1 MGKKEKD
8 PNLNT
13 AYDDVFRTMTVDC
26 SQLLLPVLNEI
37 FGKHYTGEEK
47 IVFGQNEHFL
57 NRQAGNEQKRIT
69 DSMFNVI
76 GKEVDKYLYE
86 CESKF
91 DRTVTIRIFEYLTQ
105 EALDS
110 GEIKGRKL
118 IVTIPNAAILVLR
131 GPKKMPDQMEIEIK
145 APRGSLTLDVRLMKI
160 RDYSIEDIF
169 EKKLYFLIPF
179 YIFTHEKDLKRIDK
193 DEDALAELL
202 REYQWIIEQL
212 EQARE
217 KGELTAF
224 AWLTIRDMSKKVVDK
239 IAMKY
244 RNVKEGVKEVMGGR
258 VLEYEAKTIYNEG
271 RTEGWNEGRTEGWN
285 EGRTEGWNE
294 GRTEEK
300 KTMVRNLSGLGL
312 SPDFIAKAAGVS
324 EAIIREWIETT
335 ANSPAANEVFSV
347 KREE

>member
-1 MGKKEKD
+1 
-8 PNLNT
+8 
-13 AYDDVFRTMTVDC
+13 
-26 SQLLLPVLNEI
+26 
-37 FGKHYTGEEK
+37 
-47 IVFGQNEHFL
+47 
-57 NRQAGNEQKRIT
+57 
-69 DSMFNVI
+69 
-76 GKEVDKYLYE
+76 
-86 CESKF
+86 
-91 DRTVTIRIFEYLTQ
+91 
-105 EALDS
+105 
-110 GEIKGRKL
+110 
-118 IVTIPNAAILVLR
+118 
-131 GPKKMPDQMEIEIK
+131 MEIEIK

-193 DEDALAELL
+193 DEDALAKLL

-217 KGELTAF
+217 NEELTAF